1 MSTINIISYIKNL
14 LPDYLVLMKIGN
26 FYETYNDDAKII
38 AYLFNYKLKTI
49 EQFYTTAGF
58 PLTAIN
64 KVKTLLEKKEI
75 NYVLIDKKHN
85 YEEIEKMNYKKR
97 NKYDDYKIKAIQYID
112 KINRIEKIKNTLL
125 FDDSKLKEIE
135 RILHEKG

>member
-1 MSTINIISYIKNL
+1 MI
-14 LPDYLVLMKIGN
+14 
-26 FYETYNDDAKII
+26 
-38 AYLFNYKLKTI
+38 
-49 EQFYTTAGF
+49 
-58 PLTAIN
+58 
-64 KVKTLLEKKEI
+64 
-75 NYVLIDKKHN
+75 LIDKKHN

-135 RILHEKG
+135 RILYEKG